1 MLFIKHM
8 DTWRVRTLMHSRSG
22 YLSPGCKGQLLVG
35 GSLGTVDKGERN
47 DSREKGDER
56 GPSAC
61 PAAVQQQPDGT
72 REKSWA
78 SQNPAQCLTHQE
90 CACTCPWMNVGCRRG
105 VLKLNLNCKWLNFTQ
120 WSHFFFLCFSPQLS
134 PSFCS
139 FGLGQCTPN
148 FVWGLASQL
157 WLTIGVADHIR
168 VSECVFH

>member
-1 MLFIKHM
+1 MTNSICTPKPHLSITIKSHSLHLVSPSHLQKLNPFILFLVLSLSHTVSHVHITLQSNLFSLSHMFFIKYM
-8 DTWRVRTLMHSRSG
+8 DTWRVHTLMHSRSG

-90 CACTCPWMNVGCRRG
+90 CACTCP
-105 VLKLNLNCKWLNFTQ
+105 
-120 WSHFFFLCFSPQLS
+120 
-134 PSFCS
+134 
-139 FGLGQCTPN
+139 
-148 FVWGLASQL
+148 
-157 WLTIGVADHIR
+157 
-168 VSECVFH
+168 